1 VACSAV
7 VVAAAG
13 AAAAAVVAGELAPIS
28 ERRDS
33 RGCGLGTGRR
43 CGPLCDVEGATWVAR
58 VRALYS
64 GVTGMRYFENSLDVV
79 AFMTSAQIV
88 VRNWFV
94 VGSWLVRGTRLMPV
108 PLLAPVLM

>member
-1 VACSAV
+1 MACSAV

-28 ERRDS
+28 GRRDS

-58 VRALYS
+58 VRA
-64 GVTGMRYFENSLDVV
+64 
-79 AFMTSAQIV
+79 
-88 VRNWFV
+88 
-94 VGSWLVRGTRLMPV
+94 
-108 PLLAPVLM
+108 